1 MSSYLNIYLK
11 VKNKEMKDSAL
22 ILLDSFSRSSDIYQ
36 TINELGNFYS
46 DNEKKEKTEL
56 TEYTLQEALEDL
68 QGQINN
74 CSMYI
79 TAAKELQSPEIQEVV
94 EQKRYMKE
102 LEETRTYIEFLYNIL
117 INKDYNDI
125 EGIYCYID

>member
-46 DNEKKEKTEL
+46 DKGKKTEL

-68 QGQINN
+68 QGQIND

-79 TAAKELQSPEIQEVV
+79 TTAKELKSPDVQEIV
-94 EQKRYMKE
+94 EQKKYMKE

-117 INKDYNDI
+117 KDKDYNDI
-125 EGIYCYID
+125 EDIYCYID

>member
-46 DNEKKEKTEL
+46 DNGKKTEL

-68 QGQINN
+68 QGQIND

-79 TAAKELQSPEIQEVV
+79 TTAKELKSPNVQEIV
-94 EQKRYMKE
+94 EQKKYMKE

-117 INKDYNDI
+117 KDKDYNDI

>member
-11 VKNKEMKDSAL
+11 VKNKEMKDSTL

-46 DNEKKEKTEL
+46 DKGKKTEL

-79 TAAKELQSPEIQEVV
+79 TTAKELKSPDVQEIV
-94 EQKRYMKE
+94 EQKKYMKE

-117 INKDYNDI
+117 KDKDYNDI

>member
-36 TINELGNFYS
+36 TINKLGNFYS
-46 DNEKKEKTEL
+46 DKGKKTEL

-68 QGQINN
+68 QGQIND

-79 TAAKELQSPEIQEVV
+79 TTAKELKSPDVQEIV
-94 EQKRYMKE
+94 EQKKYMKE

-117 INKDYNDI
+117 KDKDYNDI

>member
-46 DNEKKEKTEL
+46 DNGKKTEL
-56 TEYTLQEALEDL
+56 TECTLQEALENL
-68 QGQINN
+68 QGQIND

-79 TAAKELQSPEIQEVV
+79 TTAKELKSPDVQEIV
-94 EQKRYMKE
+94 EQKKYMKE

-117 INKDYNDI
+117 KNKDYNDI

>member
-46 DNEKKEKTEL
+46 DKGKKTEL

-79 TAAKELQSPEIQEVV
+79 TTAKELKSPDVQEIV
-94 EQKRYMKE
+94 EQKKYMKE
-102 LEETRTYIEFLYNIL
+102 LEETRTYIEFLFNIL
-117 INKDYNDI
+117 KDKDYNDI

>member
-46 DNEKKEKTEL
+46 DKGKKTEL

-79 TAAKELQSPEIQEVV
+79 TTAKELKSPDVQEIV
-94 EQKRYMKE
+94 EQKKCMKE

-117 INKDYNDI
+117 KDKDYNDI

>member
-46 DNEKKEKTEL
+46 DKGKKTEL

-68 QGQINN
+68 QGQIND

-79 TAAKELQSPEIQEVV
+79 TTAKELKSPDVQEIV

-117 INKDYNDI
+117 KDKDYNDI

>member
-46 DNEKKEKTEL
+46 DKGKKTEL
-56 TEYTLQEALEDL
+56 TEYIFQEALEDL
-68 QGQINN
+68 QGQIND

-79 TAAKELQSPEIQEVV
+79 TTAKELKSPNVQEIV
-94 EQKRYMKE
+94 EQKKYMKE

-117 INKDYNDI
+117 KDKDYNDI

>member
-1 MSSYLNIYLK
+1 
-11 VKNKEMKDSAL
+11 MKDSAL

-46 DNEKKEKTEL
+46 DNGKKTEL

-68 QGQINN
+68 QGQIND

-79 TAAKELQSPEIQEVV
+79 TTAKELKSPNVQEIV
-94 EQKRYMKE
+94 EQKKYMKE
-102 LEETRTYIEFLYNIL
+102 LEETRTYIEFLHNIL
-117 INKDYNDI
+117 KDKDYNDV

>member
-22 ILLDSFSRSSDIYQ
+22 ILFDSFSRSSDIYQ

-46 DNEKKEKTEL
+46 DNEKKTEL

-79 TAAKELQSPEIQEVV
+79 ATAKELKSPDVQEIV
-94 EQKRYMKE
+94 EQKKYMKE
-102 LEETRTYIEFLYNIL
+102 LEETRNYIEFLYNIL
-117 INKDYNDI
+117 KVKDYSDI
-125 EGIYCYID
+125 EGIYCYIN

>member
-1 MSSYLNIYLK
+1 
-11 VKNKEMKDSAL
+11 
-22 ILLDSFSRSSDIYQ
+22 
-36 TINELGNFYS
+36 
-46 DNEKKEKTEL
+46 
-56 TEYTLQEALEDL
+56 
-68 QGQINN
+68 
-74 CSMYI
+74 MYI
-79 TAAKELQSPEIQEVV
+79 TTAKELQSPEIQEVV